1 MFLVLSGGQAEC
13 YWDCNVL
20 TTEDAGQVITNP
32 ECLQDCF
39 AADHCV
45 NLLINDYLAAGGI
58 CEGSIGAMLYP
69 GVFNT
74 GKIKKQEKNHFECYF
89 NFTCSSL

>member
-1 MFLVLSGGQAEC
+1 MKLEFVSLMSPGGQAEC
-13 YWDCNVL
+13 YWDCNVF

-45 NLLINDYLAAGGI
+45 NLLLNDYLAAGGI
-58 CEGSIGAMLYP
+58 CDISIGATNLYP
-69 GVFNT
+69 GIFNT
-74 GKIKKQEKNHFECYF
+74 GRM
-89 NFTCSSL
+89 

>member
-1 MFLVLSGGQAEC
+1 MHTETKCDVLMLSGGQAEC

-20 TTEDAGQVITNP
+20 TTEMSGQVITNP

-45 NLLINDYLAAGGI
+45 NLLLNDYLDAWGI
-58 CEGSIGAMLYP
+58 CDGSIGTILYP

-74 GKIKKQEKNHFECYF
+74 GKRHSKK
-89 NFTCSSL
+89 